1 MSVHA
6 GSIWIDQNFANVPQD
21 LWIAVN
27 ATRLVAENR
36 DLSLL
41 MTFLAQRQVALSEVT
56 ITYLS
61 SGTVQ

>member
-1 MSVHA
+1 MAVHA
-6 GSIWIDQNFANVPQD
+6 GSIWIDQNFTNVPQD
-21 LWIAVN
+21 LWVAVN

-41 MTFLAQRQVALSEVT
+41 MTFLAQRQIALNEVT
-56 ITYLS
+56 IAYIQ